1 MNKKL
6 MAVAI
11 AGALAVPGIAFAQA
25 SSVTIDGLFK
35 VGLENLS
42 YSNSPAARLNSS
54 QMRVVDN
61 SSQIHFNVVEDLGG
75 GLAAVAKLDIRFAPD
90 QAGAAPSS
98 NPIGSGN
105 TWVGLRSTSMGTL
118 TLGRWDL
125 HYGKGP
131 SEMTRGAGA
140 LQASDVSLFDYIG
153 STAIANTSRTQNVVK
168 YETPN
173 WSGFSGILAWSANPV
188 GNTEADMSA
197 TNAAGVNTRKGDG
210 WNINPKYS
218 NGPFEAEYSY
228 WRAKPDAP
236 VAAAAAVGATA
247 NLTTG
252 VVTAA
257 TPAVAAT
264 LDQRGDSLTAKYSF
278 GGFKV
283 GLGWN
288 RSKLE
293 NANTGI
299 KAQERTTWSVAGQ
312 YKTGPHSI
320 YAHFDKAG
328 DFSTSAGTTSN
339 SGARMLALAYEYSL
353 SKRTSV
359 AATYAKIN
367 NDANIN
373 YNFFTSASL
382 GSTDAVP
389 GKGESPRL
397 LQLSILHLF

>member
-1 MNKKL
+1 
-6 MAVAI
+6 
-11 AGALAVPGIAFAQA
+11 
-25 SSVTIDGLFK
+25 
-35 VGLENLS
+35 
-42 YSNSPAARLNSS
+42 
-54 QMRVVDN
+54 
-61 SSQIHFNVVEDLGG
+61 
-75 GLAAVAKLDIRFAPD
+75 
-90 QAGAAPSS
+90 
-98 NPIGSGN
+98 
-105 TWVGLRSTSMGTL
+105 
-118 TLGRWDL
+118 
-125 HYGKGP
+125 
-131 SEMTRGAGA
+131 MTRGAGA

-188 GNTEADMSA
+188 GSTEADMINPA
-197 TNAAGVNTRKGDG
+197 PAGGSSRKGSG

-218 NGPFEAEYSY
+218 NGPFEAEWSY

-236 VAAAAAVGATA
+236 GALTA
-247 NLTTG
+247 
-252 VVTAA
+252 
-257 TPAVAAT
+257 
-264 LDQRGDSLTAKYSF
+264 DQVGDSLNGKYSI
-278 GGFKV
+278 GGFKFGV
-283 GLGWN
+283 GWN

-293 NANTGI
+293 SALTGA
-299 KAQERTTWSVAGQ
+299 KLFERTTWSVAGH

-328 DFSTSAGTTSN
+328 NESNAAGTITD

-367 NDANIN
+367 NDKNID

-389 GKGESPRL
+389 VNGESPRL
-397 LQLSILHLF
+397 FQLSILHLF